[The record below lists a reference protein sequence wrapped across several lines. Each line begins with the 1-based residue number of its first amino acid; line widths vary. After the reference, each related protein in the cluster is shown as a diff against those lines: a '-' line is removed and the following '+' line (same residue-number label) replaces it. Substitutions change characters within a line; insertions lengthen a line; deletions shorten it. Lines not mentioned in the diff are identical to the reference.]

1 MTTLNTTIILQMLEN
16 GTKYI
21 EYNYEHIDDLNV
33 FPVPDGDTGTN
44 LKITTSGAWEALE
57 NLQINDVYEI
67 LKTYA
72 RGLLM
77 NARGNSGVIFSQIFK
92 GFSMAFHEKQ
102 TEATITD
109 LIDAFNKAK
118 EYAYKSVTTPIEGT
132 ILTVIRVVA
141 QKLIENN
148 GKFSSIEDFFKFVY
162 DEAKI
167 ILDQTPNFLMQLKEV
182 GVVDSGGYGLVCFLE
197 GMKDAIL
204 NPNIKKP
211 AIQHTEVTKTIKI
224 NKNFIDDNNGF
235 GYCTE
240 FIMKIGSRVTTEQKG
255 KEKYNEE
262 NFKQT
267 IKSMGNSFV
276 YVRDDNIVKVHIHV
290 IEPYKVLAYAS
301 RFGEFN
307 RVKIENMTL
316 QFMMHNKNTSLEE
329 LEKTYNDNNKITSQ
343 TKIAVTVPSENL
355 KKVYENEFGITN
367 CLNCEKIGNPTI
379 QQFYDLIKSAK
390 SKNVILITDNSNTLL
405 AAEQAIKLFPKQAY
419 NIKLLPCKDIAASY
433 LTCLS
438 FNPELDNHDVVFK
451 EMNKVFK
458 SISTAKISK
467 SIKNIKYK
475 NLNIKFGD
483 TIGVYNKEI
492 IVNSR
497 NENIVSKTLINH
509 LFSHCKAKNTV
520 VIIYGKDATM
530 QQVDNMVKYISQTYL
545 IKPIIVPG
553 NQPTYQYYIGTAR

>member
-1 MTTLNTTIILQMLEN
+1 
-16 GTKYI
+16 
-21 EYNYEHIDDLNV
+21 
-33 FPVPDGDTGTN
+33 
-44 LKITTSGAWEALE
+44 
-57 NLQINDVYEI
+57 
-67 LKTYA
+67 
-72 RGLLM
+72 
-77 NARGNSGVIFSQIFK
+77 
-92 GFSMAFHEKQ
+92 
-102 TEATITD
+102 
-109 LIDAFNKAK
+109 
-118 EYAYKSVTTPIEGT
+118 
-132 ILTVIRVVA
+132 
-141 QKLIENN
+141 
-148 GKFSSIEDFFKFVY
+148 
-162 DEAKI
+162 
-167 ILDQTPNFLMQLKEV
+167 
-182 GVVDSGGYGLVCFLE
+182 
-197 GMKDAIL
+197 
-204 NPNIKKP
+204 
-211 AIQHTEVTKTIKI
+211 
-224 NKNFIDDNNGF
+224 
-235 GYCTE
+235 
-240 FIMKIGSRVTTEQKG
+240 
-255 KEKYNEE
+255 
-262 NFKQT
+262 
-267 IKSMGNSFV
+267 MGNSFV

-307 RVKIENMTL
+307 RVNIDNMTL

-343 TKIAVTVPSENL
+343 TKIVVTVPSENL

-405 AAEQAIKLFPKQAY
+405 AAEQAIKLFPKQMY

-497 NENIVSKTLINH
+497 NDNIVSKTLINH